1 MLLFTDGL
9 EEAFPASAFDAKHEQ
24 FGVEGI
30 KDTLRKSKDLTL
42 DEALQM
48 LFDDSN
54 AYTKGN
60 GRHDDTSVVLLER
73 FE

>member
-1 MLLFTDGL
+1 MR
-9 EEAFPASAFDAKHEQ
+9 Q
-24 FGVEGI
+24 
-30 KDTLRKSKDLTL
+30 SKDLTL
-42 DEALQM
+42 EEALQK